1 MTVALAILF
10 VGIMLI
16 WTAVAGRSLKHAFM
30 GRSVPG
36 GGGKILKP

>member
-16 WTAVAGRSLKHAFM
+16 WTAIAKRSLKHAFV

-36 GGGKILKP
+36 GEGKILKP